1 MPKKSHQNEAVSSAT
16 VPLSGLLGGRSP
28 SSAIAPSAAPRQ
40 NEVLSSTTWASSA
53 STSRPAAAKPE
64 RQQHRQEQT
73 FRRRFPIPDGALMP
87 LATDP
92 ETGETA
98 YLGDDGGWKPA
109 QKAQPRSRGTLR
121 RPELHPRQ
129 HHSNR
134 TNSQSE
140 NTDLPQAPKPEA
152 FEFIPGPKLRAKLGI
167 SAVTLWRWRHDKEK
181 GFPAPKVINGRLYFA
196 LGAVMAWLA
205 RQADAA

>member
-1 MPKKSHQNEAVSSAT
+1 MPKKSHQNEAVSSAK
-16 VPLSGLLGGRSP
+16 VPLSGLPGGRSP
-28 SSAIAPSAAPRQ
+28 SSPIAPSATRQ
-40 NEVLSSTTWASSA
+40 RNEVLSSTTWASSP
-53 STSRPAAAKPE
+53 STPRPAVAAKP
-64 RQQHRQEQT
+64 T
-73 FRRRFPIPDGALMP
+73 RRRLPIPDGALMP

-98 YLGDDGGWKPA
+98 YLGDDGQWKLA
-109 QKAQPRSRGTLR
+109 QKAQLRSCGTLR

-134 TNSQSE
+134 THSQSE

>member
-1 MPKKSHQNEAVSSAT
+1 MPKKAK

-28 SSAIAPSAAPRQ
+28 STPIAQSAARGR
-40 NEVLSSTTWASSA
+40 NEVLSS
-53 STSRPAAAKPE
+53 AALPQLAEVAAGAK
-64 RQQHRQEQT
+64 
-73 FRRRFPIPDGALMP
+73 L
-87 LATDP
+87 
-92 ETGETA
+92 
-98 YLGDDGGWKPA
+98 
-109 QKAQPRSRGTLR
+109 RSRGILR
-121 RPELHPRQ
+121 RPRDVHHDGVHNAGAGE

-134 TNSQSE
+134 THSQRRE
-140 NTDLPQAPKPEA
+140 NTDLLQAPKAEE

-205 RQADAA
+205 RQTDAA

>member
-1 MPKKSHQNEAVSSAT
+1 MPKKNSAK

-28 SSAIAPSAAPRQ
+28 
-40 NEVLSSTTWASSA
+40 
-53 STSRPAAAKPE
+53 
-64 RQQHRQEQT
+64 
-73 FRRRFPIPDGALMP
+73 
-87 LATDP
+87 
-92 ETGETA
+92 
-98 YLGDDGGWKPA
+98 
-109 QKAQPRSRGTLR
+109 R
-121 RPELHPRQ
+121 RPRNVDHHPGHAGEHHDHHPGHGGLHLGE

-134 TNSQSE
+134 THSQRRE
-140 NTDLPQAPKPEA
+140 KTDLPQAPKAEE

-205 RQADAA
+205 GQADGA

>member
-1 MPKKSHQNEAVSSAT
+1 MPKKNHQNEAVSSAK

-28 SSAIAPSAAPRQ
+28 SSPIAPSATRQ
-40 NEVLSSTTWASSA
+40 RNEVLSSTTWASA
-53 STSRPAAAKPE
+53 STPRPAVAAKPE

-73 FRRRFPIPDGALMP
+73 FRRLLPIPDGALMP
-87 LATDP
+87 LATNP
-92 ETGETA
+92 ETGETV
-98 YLGDDGGWKPA
+98 YLGDDRQWKPA
-109 QKAQPRSRGTLR
+109 QKAQLRSRGTLR

-134 TNSQSE
+134 THSQSE
-140 NTDLPQAPKPEA
+140 NTDRPQAPKPEA

-196 LGAVMAWLA
+196 LGAVMAWLD